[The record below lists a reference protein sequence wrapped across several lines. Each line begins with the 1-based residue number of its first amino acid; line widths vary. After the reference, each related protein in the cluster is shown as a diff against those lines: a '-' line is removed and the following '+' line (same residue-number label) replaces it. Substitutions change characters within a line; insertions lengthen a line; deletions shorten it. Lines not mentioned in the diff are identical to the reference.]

1 MSLSSSSI
9 QDTGKFRTNTKDQF
23 YTDVSVAKKCIT
35 QITSSLQTIGGA
47 GAGALDPSSYLWIE
61 PSAGAGAFLGIYTG
75 ETIALDLEPKAAG
88 VVAQDFLKWTSA
100 VAPSKRVFFGNPPFG
115 RQGSIAKK
123 FLRHACEQ
131 GADALAF
138 ILPRSFMKPSMYGCI
153 PPNFHLVKQ
162 WELPKDSFEVNKEP
176 YDVPCVFQIWEKQG
190 ENRTTV
196 DKEDPDGFVYVK
208 PGEAYDLAFRR
219 VGGDAGKT
227 YTRAELEAPSAQSH
241 HFLKF
246 DEGIDVAD
254 IQKRVN
260 KHMFP
265 SNTTG
270 PRSLSK
276 SEINAVLNKLIHAS
290 LDADLASLELN

>member
-1 MSLSSSSI
+1 M
-9 QDTGKFRTNTKDQF
+9 QTTGKGRDTKDQF
-23 YTDVSVAKKCIT
+23 YTKRIVAETCVKDLLET
-35 QITSSLQTIGGA
+35 LPWAATA
-47 GAGALDPSSYLWIE
+47 LWIE
-61 PSAGAGAFLGIYTG
+61 PSAGAGAFLGIYGG

-88 VVAQDFLKWTSA
+88 VVAQDFLKWNTSNI
-100 VAPSKRVFFGNPPFG
+100 VTPSAARRIFFGNPPFG
-115 RQGSIAKK
+115 RQGSTAKK
-123 FLRHACEQ
+123 FLRHACDQ

-153 PPNFHLVKQ
+153 PFTYHLVKQ
-162 WELPKDSFEVNKEP
+162 VELPKDSFEVNKEP
-176 YDVPCVFQIWEKQG
+176 YDVPCVFQIWERRIEQKR
-190 ENRTTV
+190 ESAE
-196 DKEDPDGFVYVK
+196 KEEADGFVYVK

-227 YTRAELEAPSAQSH
+227 FLPGETQPSVQSH

-246 DEGIDVAD
+246 DHGIDVAD

-260 KHMFP
+260 QHIFP

-276 SEINAVLNKLIHAS
+276 PEINAVLNKLIHAS
-290 LDADLASLELN
+290 LDSELTALFEEDSIKN

>member
-1 MSLSSSSI
+1 M
-9 QDTGKFRTNTKDQF
+9 QGTGKDRDTKDQF
-23 YTDVSVAKKCIT
+23 YTKRSIAETCVKEILESLPWA
-35 QITSSLQTIGGA
+35 SSA
-47 GAGALDPSSYLWIE
+47 LWIE

-75 ETIALDLEPKAAG
+75 QTIALDLEPKAPG
-88 VVAQDFLKWTSA
+88 VVAQDFLSW
-100 VAPSKRVFFGNPPFG
+100 VYVGRSKRIFFGNPPFG

-131 GADALAF
+131 GADAMAF

-153 PPNFHLVKQ
+153 PLNFHLIKQ
-162 WELPKDSFEVNKEP
+162 IELPKDSFEVNKEP
-176 YDVPCVFQIWEKQG
+176 YDVPCVFQIWEKQAAQRAKV
-190 ENRTTV
+190 E
-196 DKEDPDGFVYVK
+196 KEDPDGFVYVK
-208 PGEAYDLAFRR
+208 PDAYDLAFRR
-219 VGGDAGKT
+219 VGGDAGQT
-227 YTRAELEAPSAQSH
+227 FLRAEAHALSPQSH

-260 KHMFP
+260 LHIFP

-276 SEINAVLNKLIHAS
+276 SEINSVLNKIIHAS
-290 LDADLASLELN
+290 LDAEFALIEN

>member
-1 MSLSSSSI
+1 M
-9 QDTGKFRTNTKDQF
+9 QGTGKDRDTKDQF
-23 YTDVSVAKKCIT
+23 YTKRTVAEKCVKDILET
-35 QITSSLQTIGGA
+35 LPWSSTA
-47 GAGALDPSSYLWIE
+47 LWIE
-61 PSAGAGAFLGIYTG
+61 PSAGAGAFLGIYGG

-88 VVAQDFLKWTSA
+88 VVAQDFLTWTPSHL
-100 VAPSKRVFFGNPPFG
+100 VASPTKRLFFGNPPFG

-123 FLRHACEQ
+123 FLRHACDQ

-153 PPNFHLVKQ
+153 PPSFHLVKQ
-162 WELPKDSFEVNKEP
+162 VELPKDSFEVNKEP
-176 YDVPCVFQIWEKQG
+176 YDVPCVFQIWEKQ
-190 ENRTTV
+190 EAQRAAAE
-196 DKEDPDGFVYVK
+196 KEDPDGFVYVK

-219 VGGDAGKT
+219 VGGDAGQT
-227 YTRAELEAPSAQSH
+227 FLRGETQPSVQSH

-254 IQKRVN
+254 IQKRAN
-260 KHMFP
+260 RHMFP

-276 SEINAVLNKLIHAS
+276 PEINAVLNKLIHAS
-290 LDADLASLELN
+290 LDLEFTSLIEEA

>member
-1 MSLSSSSI
+1 M
-9 QDTGKFRTNTKDQF
+9 QTTGKDRDTKDQY
-23 YTDVSVAKKCIT
+23 YTKRSIAETCVKEILET
-35 QITSSLQTIGGA
+35 LPWSSTAQ
-47 GAGALDPSSYLWIE
+47 WIE

-88 VVAQDFLKWTSA
+88 VVAQDFLKWTTGKLMAST
-100 VAPSKRVFFGNPPFG
+100 KRIFFGNPPFG

-153 PPNFHLVKQ
+153 PLNFHLVRQ
-162 WELPKDSFEVNKEP
+162 VELPKNSFEVNKQP
-176 YDVPCVFQIWEKQG
+176 YDVPCVFQIWERQAAK
-190 ENRTTV
+190 RATV
-196 DKEDPDGFVYVK
+196 EKEDPEGFVYVK
-208 PGEAYDLAFRR
+208 GEAYDLAFRR
-219 VGGDAGKT
+219 VGGDAGQT
-227 YTRAELEAPSAQSH
+227 FLRAELEAPSTQSH

-246 DEGIDVAD
+246 DDGIDIAD

-260 KHMFP
+260 QHIFP

-276 SEINAVLNKLIHAS
+276 SEINSVLNKVIHAS
-290 LDADLASLELN
+290 LG

>member
-1 MSLSSSSI
+1 M
-9 QDTGKFRTNTKDQF
+9 QTTGKDRDTKDQY
-23 YTDVSVAKKCIT
+23 YTRRQVAETCVKGILDCLPWA
-35 QITSSLQTIGGA
+35 SSA
-47 GAGALDPSSYLWIE
+47 LWIE
-61 PSAGAGAFLGIYTG
+61 PSAGAGAFLGIYGG

-88 VVAQDFLKWTSA
+88 VIAQDFLKWTSNA
-100 VAPSKRVFFGNPPFG
+100 NTSKRIFFGNPPFG

-153 PPNFHLVKQ
+153 PLTFHLIKEE
-162 WELPKDSFEVNKEP
+162 ELPKDSFEVNKEA
-176 YDVPCVFQIWEKQG
+176 YDVPCVFQIWEKRG
-190 ENRTTV
+190 DERECPE
-196 DKEDPDGFVYVK
+196 KEEADGFVYVK
-208 PGEAYDLAFRR
+208 PGEAYHLAFRR

-227 YTRAELEAPSAQSH
+227 FLRGETKPSVQSH

-246 DEGIDVAD
+246 DDGIDVAE

-260 KHMFP
+260 RHIFP

-276 SEINAVLNKLIHAS
+276 AEINYVLNKLIHS
-290 LDADLASLELN
+290 LAI

>member
-1 MSLSSSSI
+1 M
-9 QDTGKFRTNTKDQF
+9 QGTGKDRDTKDQF
-23 YTDVSVAKKCIT
+23 YTKRQVAETCVKEI
-35 QITSSLQTIGGA
+35 LQTLPWA
-47 GAGALDPSSYLWIE
+47 SSAQWIE
-61 PSAGAGAFLGIYTG
+61 PSAGAGAFLGIYAG

-88 VVAQDFLKWTSA
+88 VVAQDFLKWILSPSA
-100 VAPSKRVFFGNPPFG
+100 ASKRIFFGNPPFG

-162 WELPKDSFEVNKEP
+162 TELPKNSFEVNKEP
-176 YDVPCVFQIWEKQG
+176 YDVPCIFQIWEKQAG
-190 ENRTTV
+190 QREAAE
-196 DKEDPDGFVYVK
+196 KEEPDGFVYVK
-208 PGEAYDLAFRR
+208 PDAYDLAFRR
-219 VGGDAGKT
+219 VGGDAGQTFLKGET
-227 YTRAELEAPSAQSH
+227 QPSVQSH

-260 KHMFP
+260 KHVFP

-276 SEINAVLNKLIHAS
+276 PEINSVLNKLIHAS
-290 LDADLASLELN
+290 LDAELDGLTQES

>member
-1 MSLSSSSI
+1 M
-9 QDTGKFRTNTKDQF
+9 QGTGKDRDTKDQF
-23 YTDVSVAKKCIT
+23 YTKRTVAEKCVKDILET
-35 QITSSLQTIGGA
+35 LPWSSTA
-47 GAGALDPSSYLWIE
+47 LWIE
-61 PSAGAGAFLGIYTG
+61 PSAGAGAFLGIYDG

-88 VVAQDFLKWTSA
+88 VVAQDFLTWA
-100 VAPSKRVFFGNPPFG
+100 HVGGSKRIFFGNPPFG

-153 PPNFHLVKQ
+153 LPSFHLVKQ
-162 WELPKDSFEVNKEP
+162 VELPKNSFEVNKEP
-176 YDVPCVFQIWEKQG
+176 YDVPCVFQSWEKQ
-190 ENRTTV
+190 EAQRPAV
-196 DKEDPDGFVYVK
+196 EKEEADGFVYVK
-208 PGEAYDLAFRR
+208 PDEAYDLAFRR
-219 VGGDAGKT
+219 VGGEAGKT
-227 YTRAELEAPSAQSH
+227 FLRGETEPSVQSH

-260 KHMFP
+260 KHVFP

-276 SEINAVLNKLIHAS
+276 PEINSVLNKLIHAS
-290 LDADLASLELN
+290 LDAELDGLTQES

>member
-1 MSLSSSSI
+1 M
-9 QDTGKFRTNTKDQF
+9 QGTGKDRDTKDQF
-23 YTDVSVAKKCIT
+23 YTKRSIAESCVKDI
-35 QITSSLQTIGGA
+35 LQT
-47 GAGALDPSSYLWIE
+47 LPWSSTALWIE
-61 PSAGAGAFLGIYTG
+61 PSAGAGAFLGIYGG

-88 VVAQDFLKWTSA
+88 IVTQDFLNWTH
-100 VAPSKRVFFGNPPFG
+100 VGESKRLFFGNPPFG

-131 GADALAF
+131 GADAMAF

-153 PPNFHLVKQ
+153 PLNFHLAKQ
-162 WELPKDSFEVNKEP
+162 VQLPKNSFEVNKES
-176 YDVPCVFQIWEKQG
+176 YDVPCVFQIWEKRG
-190 ENRTTV
+190 NNRESPE
-196 DKEDPDGFVYVK
+196 KEEADGFVYVK

-219 VGGDAGKT
+219 VGGDAGQT
-227 YTRAELEAPSAQSH
+227 FLRGEIQPSVQSH

-246 DEGIDVAD
+246 DEGIDIAD

-260 KHMFP
+260 QHIFP

-276 SEINAVLNKLIHAS
+276 SEINSVLNKLIHAS
-290 LDADLASLELN
+290 LDAELDGLNQES

>member
-1 MSLSSSSI
+1 M
-9 QDTGKFRTNTKDQF
+9 QTTGKDRDTKDQF
-23 YTDVSVAKKCIT
+23 YTKRQVAESCVKGVLET
-35 QITSSLQTIGGA
+35 LPWASSAQ
-47 GAGALDPSSYLWIE
+47 WIE
-61 PSAGAGAFLGIYTG
+61 PSAGTGAFLGIYGG

-88 VVAQDFLKWTSA
+88 VVAQDFLKWTSSHF
-100 VAPSKRVFFGNPPFG
+100 VAPSKRIFFGNPPFG

-123 FLRHACEQ
+123 FLRHACQQ

-153 PPNFHLVKQ
+153 PPSFHLVKQ
-162 WELPKDSFEVNKEP
+162 VELPKNSFEVNKEP
-176 YDVPCVFQIWEKQG
+176 YDVPCVFQIWEKRTVKREAG
-190 ENRTTV
+190 E
-196 DKEDPDGFVYVK
+196 KEQPDGFVYVK
-208 PGEAYDLAFRR
+208 PEAYDLAFRR

-227 YTRAELEAPSAQSH
+227 FLRAELEAPSSQSH

-260 KHMFP
+260 RHIFP

-276 SEINAVLNKLIHAS
+276 PEINAVLNKIIHAS
-290 LDADLASLELN
+290 LDLELSDLIGN

>member
-1 MSLSSSSI
+1 M
-9 QDTGKFRTNTKDQF
+9 QGTGKDRDTKDQF
-23 YTDVSVAKKCIT
+23 YTKRQVAESCVKEILEVLPWA
-35 QITSSLQTIGGA
+35 SSA
-47 GAGALDPSSYLWIE
+47 LWIE
-61 PSAGAGAFLGIYTG
+61 PSAGAGAFLGIYGG

-88 VVAQDFLKWTSA
+88 VVAQDFLKWTH
-100 VAPSKRVFFGNPPFG
+100 VGGSKRIFFGNPPFG

-162 WELPKDSFEVNKEP
+162 DELPKDSFEVNKEP
-176 YDVPCVFQIWEKQG
+176 YDVPCVFQIWEKQAAQRG
-190 ENRTTV
+190 VAE
-196 DKEDPDGFVYVK
+196 KEEADGFVYVK

-227 YTRAELEAPSAQSH
+227 FLRGETQPSVQSH

-246 DEGIDVAD
+246 DDGINIYD

-260 KHMFP
+260 NHIFP

-276 SEINAVLNKLIHAS
+276 TEINVVLNKFIHSS
-290 LDADLASLELN
+290 LDSELAALIEESC

>member
-1 MSLSSSSI
+1 M
-9 QDTGKFRTNTKDQF
+9 QGTGKDRDTKDQF
-23 YTDVSVAKKCIT
+23 YTKRQVAESCVKEILGCL
-35 QITSSLQTIGGA
+35 QWSSSA
-47 GAGALDPSSYLWIE
+47 LWIE

-75 ETIALDLEPKAAG
+75 QTIALDLEPKAAG
-88 VVAQDFLKWTSA
+88 VVAQDFLKWTL
-100 VAPSKRVFFGNPPFG
+100 PRPIGSKRIFFGNPPFG

-131 GADALAF
+131 RADALAF

-162 WELPKDSFEVNKEP
+162 VELPKNSFEVNKEP
-176 YDVPCVFQIWEKQG
+176 YDVPCVFQIWEKRAGQRLIQ
-190 ENRTTV
+190 E
-196 DKEDPDGFVYVK
+196 KEDPDGFVYVK
-208 PGEAYDLAFRR
+208 AEAYDLAFRR
-219 VGGDAGKT
+219 VGGDAGQT
-227 YTRAELEAPSAQSH
+227 FLRTEAHELSQQSH

-246 DEGIDVAD
+246 DEGIDVTD

-260 KHMFP
+260 RHTFP

-276 SEINAVLNKLIHAS
+276 SEINSVLNKIIHDS
-290 LDADLASLELN
+290 LDVELSLMEN

>member
-1 MSLSSSSI
+1 M
-9 QDTGKFRTNTKDQF
+9 QGTGKDRDTKDQF
-23 YTDVSVAKKCIT
+23 YTKRSIAESCVKDILESLPWA
-35 QITSSLQTIGGA
+35 SSA
-47 GAGALDPSSYLWIE
+47 LWIE
-61 PSAGAGAFLGIYTG
+61 PSAGAGAFLGIYGG

-88 VVAQDFLKWTSA
+88 VVTQDFLKWFSPSATSC
-100 VAPSKRVFFGNPPFG
+100 SKRIFFGNPPFG

-153 PPNFHLVKQ
+153 LPSFHLIKQ
-162 WELPKDSFEVNKEP
+162 VELPKNSFEVNKEP
-176 YDVPCVFQIWEKQG
+176 YDVPCIFQIWEKQV
-190 ENRTTV
+190 ENRAIV
-196 DKEDPDGFVYVK
+196 EKEEADGFVYVK

-227 YTRAELEAPSAQSH
+227 FLRGETEPSVQSH

-260 KHMFP
+260 RHIFP

-276 SEINAVLNKLIHAS
+276 PEINAVLNKLIHAS
-290 LDADLASLELN
+290 LDDELVALTEES